1 MKLFTAGPVACR
13 PEVLREMSSQ
23 MFSHR
28 SKEYQQLQK
37 EVVERMKSFL
47 ETKAHVF
54 LFPSSGSGAMEA
66 SIRNCVFRK
75 VLCCISGEFG
85 ERFARVAQTNGR
97 EVVKLEV
104 PLGKP
109 ILPEQLDEK
118 LKLHPDVEAVTITHN
133 ETSVGLINPLREL
146 AKVAKEHEKL
156 VLVDAVS
163 SMGGTEIKFDAWG
176 LDVCFTSSQK
186 CFGLPPGLA
195 IVAVSEQAME
205 CSARMPNKGW
215 YFDFQLFAQDHEKRL
230 STPMTPSI
238 PQILALRK
246 ELEIIEREG
255 GKERRFQL
263 YSERMERIKRGVEEL
278 EMTLFPEAGYESPTI
293 ACVNAPKGWTGD
305 AIYEGMRQR
314 GFELARGYGRL
325 RERTFR
331 IGNMGYIT
339 FQDIDQMLHA
349 LGSLLKGS

>member
-13 PEVLREMSSQ
+13 PEVLQEMSKQ

-28 SKEYQQLQK
+28 SKEYQALQK
-37 EVVERMKSFL
+37 ETVERMQKFL
-47 ETKAHVF
+47 ETKSHVF

-66 SIRNCVFRK
+66 SIRNCVEKK
-75 VLCCISGEFG
+75 VLCCICGEFG
-85 ERFARVAQTNGR
+85 ERYAKIAQANGK
-97 EVVKLEV
+97 EVVRLEV
-104 PLGKP
+104 ELGKP
-109 ILPEQLDEK
+109 ITPELLDEK
-118 LKLHPDVEAVTITHN
+118 LKQNPDVEAVTITHN

-146 AKVAKEHEKL
+146 AKVAKEREKL

-195 IVAVSEQAME
+195 IVAVSQLALER
-205 CSARMPNKGW
+205 SAKMTNKGW
-215 YFDFQLFAQDHEKRL
+215 YFDFKLFEADHLKRL
-230 STPMTPSI
+230 STPMTPAI

-246 ELEIIEREG
+246 ELEIIEKEG
-255 GKERRFQL
+255 GKEKRFQL
-263 YSERMERIKRGVEEL
+263 YLDRMRRIEEGVESL
-278 EMTLFPEAGYESPTI
+278 GLTLFPERGYESPTI
-293 ACVNAPKGWTGD
+293 ACVNAPPGKTGD
-305 AIYEGMRQR
+305 QIYEAMRLK

-325 RERTFR
+325 REKTFR

-339 FQDIDQMLHA
+339 MQDIDEMLSA
-349 LGSLLKGS
+349 LRDVLSS